1 MQSMNYLALGLSIGL
16 AMVAVTA
23 AAPVDAASGNLSIE
37 INGLR
42 SRKGQVCLSV
52 FDSSRGFPTKGDNA
66 LRSQCVNVDDPAA
79 VQVTF
84 SGLRGGSYAVAVLHD
99 ENADGQ
105 ANRNRLGIPTE
116 GFGFSRN
123 PGLIAGP
130 PKFGDA
136 AFLAAGSLTEIQIQ
150 MRYLF

>member
-1 MQSMNYLALGLSIGL
+1 MRSMNYLALGLSIGL
-16 AMVAVTA
+16 LVAVTTV
-23 AAPVDAASGNLSIE
+23 APVDAASGSLSIE

-52 FDSSRGFPTKGDNA
+52 FDSSRGFPTNGENA
-66 LRSQCVNVDDPAA
+66 LRSQCVNVDDPAS
-79 VQVTF
+79 VHVTF
-84 SGLRGGSYAVAVLHD
+84 SGLKGGSYAVAVLHD

-105 ANRNRLGIPTE
+105 ANRNRLGMPTE

-136 AFLAAGSLTEIQIQ
+136 AFLAAGSLTEVQIQ